1 MHGRTGSTALTVVRD
16 KREVN
21 LSISMPGR
29 NHRSSLLPSG
39 WPPGALSQLH
49 SAPDQLLADRM

>member
-1 MHGRTGSTALTVVRD
+1 MHGRAGSIALTVVRN

-29 NHRSSLLPSG
+29 NHRSSLLPSD
-39 WPPGALSQLH
+39 WPPGWQREFGALQT
-49 SAPDQLLADRM
+49 